1 MKGISPVISMVLL
14 LLMAVAAVGGAWVF
28 IQTTQSRVQT
38 SGEGTVKDVIG
49 SGSTVLLLDLV
60 TATDNGA
67 TSNDT
72 LTIKL
77 ANPSKASAR
86 ITQVVIENSTG
97 SALYNSTTMTVSAQ
111 SFHDVV
117 VVVVNTTDV
126 KNYCP
131 RNKFIRI
138 TVYSD
143 AYTIVR
149 QYPME
154 CIYS

>member
-1 MKGISPVISMVLL
+1 
-14 LLMAVAAVGGAWVF
+14 
-28 IQTTQSRVQT
+28 
-38 SGEGTVKDVIG
+38 
-49 SGSTVLLLDLV
+49 
-60 TATDNGA
+60 
-67 TSNDT
+67 
-72 LTIKL
+72 
-77 ANPSKASAR
+77 
-86 ITQVVIENSTG
+86 
-97 SALYNSTTMTVSAQ
+97 
-111 SFHDVV
+111 
-117 VVVVNTTDV
+117 VNTTDV